1 MSTVE
6 MSLQASHLSAAMAE
20 MRIWLDERRFEPAS
34 FSCREDSAGVVI
46 RVDFAVTTEAEAFA
60 GRFRGYIGSP
70 PAESGDGRGR
80 GQTPHQPAKGGALG
94 QGQG

>member
-6 MSLQASHLSAAMAE
+6 MSLQARDLSAAMAE

-60 GRFRGYIGSP
+60 GRFRGYIGGP
-70 PAESGDGRGR
+70 PAGAGMAA
-80 GQTPHQPAKGGALG
+80 PAVKLPTSRRRAAL
-94 QGQG
+94 